1 MAEESTGT
9 LIGKM
14 TGESAGEMSATT
26 KGTGQSTGAGV
37 YGLKKAQA
45 LSGLV
50 FAAFLALHLLN
61 TWLAALGPAAYDGA
75 QQVLRSLYQALAVE
89 VVVLAA
95 LVIHAGVGVAR
106 ILIEPKRTLSLRARL
121 HRYAGFFLMLVIGG
135 HILAVRGPS
144 WFFDVYPGFAGL
156 AFSIAAVPGYFYP
169 YYFLLALAGFY
180 HGLNGVS
187 IAAGRLGWSVRLPS
201 TALRRLSIAAGL
213 CTACALMGF
222 GGVFFD
228 VGDVYASDFAKLAM
242 EITGVTFA
250 P

>member
-1 MAEESTGT
+1 MTVESTG
-9 LIGKM
+9 IP
-14 TGESAGEMSATT
+14 AGEMTGTAPGTDQTT
-26 KGTGQSTGAGV
+26 GNGIRL
-37 YGLKKAQA
+37 LKKAQA

-50 FAAFLALHLLN
+50 FAAFLVLHLLN

-75 QQVLRSLYQALAVE
+75 QQELRTVYQALAVE

-95 LVIHAGVGVAR
+95 LLIHIGVGVAR
-106 ILIEPKRTLSLRARL
+106 ILIEPKRSLSLRARL
-121 HRYAGFFLMLVIGG
+121 HRYAGFFMMLVIGG

-144 WFFDVYPGFAGL
+144 WFFDVHPGFAGL

-187 IAAGRLGWSVRLPS
+187 IAAGRLGWPVRVPS
-201 TALRRLSIAAGL
+201 DILRRLSMIAGVL
-213 CTACALMGF
+213 TALALMGF
-222 GGVFFD
+222 GGLFFD
-228 VGDVYASDFAKLAM
+228 VGDVYASPFARLAM
-242 EITGVTFA
+242 EITGVTFT